1 MILSLGRVGVACIQ
15 AQDLSKHVSENGS
28 FKSIKLRRRCHLHW
42 PLPGQGTTGDSREG
56 EQHRQAGSK
65 GVETVAYSEER
76 DPEPSSL
83 DPRSHM

>member
-1 MILSLGRVGVACIQ
+1 MILSLGRVGVACIH
-15 AQDLSKHVSENGS
+15 AQDLSEHVSENGS
-28 FKSIKLRRRCHLHW
+28 FKSIKLRRRRHLHW

-76 DPEPSSL
+76 GREPSSL

>member
-1 MILSLGRVGVACIQ
+1 MHTSTGPQ
-15 AQDLSKHVSENGS
+15 HVSENGS
-28 FKSIKLRRRCHLHW
+28 FKSIKLRRRRHLHW
-42 PLPGQGTTGDSREG
+42 TLPGQGTTGDSREG

-76 DPEPSSL
+76 GREPSSL